1 MGTLNEA
8 LRLVRV
14 FHDLNQTK
22 LAETLGISKSYLS
35 EIESGKKP
43 ISMELL
49 KKYSENFKIPASS
62 LMLFS
67 EEMENEK
74 FSEKARFFL
83 AKKIIKMMAW
93 AEEMKGAK

>member
-22 LAETLGISKSYLS
+22 LAETLEISKSYIS

-49 KKYSENFKIPASS
+49 KKYSEYFNIPASS
-62 LMLFS
+62 LLLFS
-67 EEMENEK
+67 EEMESGK
-74 FSEKARFFL
+74 ISEKSRFFI

-93 AEEMKGAK
+93 AEEMKAAR

>member
-22 LAETLGISKSYLS
+22 LAETLKISKSYLS
-35 EIESGKKP
+35 EIESDKKP
-43 ISMELL
+43 ITMELL
-49 KKYSENFKIPASS
+49 KKYSEYFNIPASS
-62 LMLFS
+62 LLLFS
-67 EEMENEK
+67 EEMESGK
-74 FSEKARFFL
+74 ISEKSRFFI

-93 AEEMKGAK
+93 AEEMKAAR